1 VNQFLSLQTLNLAL
15 SLMAMVCSQMY
26 ENVPWINKPPCA
38 YKVKFIGMQKLLT
51 TCLLV
56 APDFIYITKGREKNC
71 FYQVKAN
78 YMNLVMP

>member
-1 VNQFLSLQTLNLAL
+1 
-15 SLMAMVCSQMY
+15 MVCSQMY

-56 APDFIYITKGREKNC
+56 APDFIYITKGREKHC
-71 FYQVKAN
+71 FIK
-78 YMNLVMP
+78 